1 MSVNL
6 ERLKKYGNFYSN
18 KKLTDL
24 AVNMNYTYDDMATI
38 IAIEELSELIHATT
52 KWLRFDRDKE
62 MNEYHYDDD
71 KLNITEE
78 LADATI
84 ALSIIKDKAGIT
96 QDELNRMI
104 AYKIDVKSHICESGK
119 MVKGSTIL

>member
-6 ERLKKYGNFYSN
+6 ERLKKYNNFYSN
-18 KKLTDL
+18 KKLSDL
-24 AVNMNYTYDDMATI
+24 ASDMNYTYDDMATI

-52 KWLRFDRDKE
+52 KWLRFDRDRE
-62 MNEYHYDDD
+62 MNEQFYDSDR
-71 KLNITEE
+71 LNITEE

-84 ALSIIKDKAGIT
+84 ALSIIKDKAGIS

-104 AYKIDVKSHICESGK
+104 AYKIDVKSHICRSGK